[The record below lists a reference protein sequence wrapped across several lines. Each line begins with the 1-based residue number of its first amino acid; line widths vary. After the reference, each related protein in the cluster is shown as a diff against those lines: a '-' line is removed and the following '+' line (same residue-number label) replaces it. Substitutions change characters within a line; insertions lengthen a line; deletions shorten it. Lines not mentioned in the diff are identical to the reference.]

1 MKTTVMRDRK
11 RNHSCDDEKVKEN
24 SSVDVS
30 LSLFSITRLR
40 QL

>member
-11 RNHSCDDEKVKEN
+11 SHSCDDEKVEEN

-30 LSLFSITRLR
+30 LSL
-40 QL
+40 